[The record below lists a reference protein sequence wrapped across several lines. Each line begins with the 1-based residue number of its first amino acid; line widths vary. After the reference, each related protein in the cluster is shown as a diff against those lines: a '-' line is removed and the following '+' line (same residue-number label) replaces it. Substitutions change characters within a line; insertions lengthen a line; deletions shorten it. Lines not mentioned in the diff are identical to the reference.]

1 MDIAPTVI
9 RSIPLELIDASGT
22 ATPVQA
28 ELSYDKH
35 DPYAVSADFRTNTSQ
50 VRWVFSRDLL
60 ADGIYEPCGD
70 GDVHVWPCLDA
81 QGRAVVVIELCSP
94 EGEAVLQARS
104 DALAGFIA
112 STDVIVPRGAESMA
126 LDVDTVVEALLADAQ
141 LSDAPRGEAG

>member
-9 RSIPLELIDASGT
+9 RSIALELIDARGT

-28 ELSYDKH
+28 ELGYDKR
-35 DPYAVSADFRTNTSQ
+35 DPYAVSAVFRTGTSQ
-50 VRWVFSRDLL
+50 VQWVFSRDLL

-104 DALAGFIA
+104 DALVGFIA
-112 STDVIVPRGAESMA
+112 STDVIVPRGTESMM
-126 LDVDTVVEALLADAQ
+126 LDVDSAVDALLA
-141 LSDAPRGEAG
+141 SAG